1 MAGECRWRPR
11 KDQVDPWS
19 RGREA
24 ARGVLTSSP
33 KHGKRSTFCH
43 RRGIEK
49 FRYVFSTRHGP
60 NVFVSDAW
68 PAPAT
73 YHRSFCENYL
83 WPESGS
89 ELVTSAP
96 RLDFMAQ
103 SLVVSIDVCRWLGI
117 SPLRINIWLGFS
129 RPILA
134 QDLPTSNDFFRV
146 FFQGLKL
153 FISEDLCSWRVVRKS
168 FGGYLWN
175 SNFFWQHRVSIVT
188 GLIHCCCFFAELE
201 CYEAHQFVC
210 TLYSETIPFVP
221 IFPHFPRQ
229 KAKRKKTGKSSSTT
243 LP

>member
-11 KDQVDPWS
+11 KYQVDPWS

-24 ARGVLTSSP
+24 ARGVLPFSSP

-43 RRGIEK
+43 RREIEK
-49 FRYVFSTRHGP
+49 FRYVFSTRHRP

-103 SLVVSIDVCRWLGI
+103 SLVVSIDVCRGLGI
-117 SPLRINIWLGFS
+117 SPLRGNIWLKFSQADLGPRSAQEWFFSGFLKS
-129 RPILA
+129 
-134 QDLPTSNDFFRV
+134 
-146 FFQGLKL
+146 LKL
-153 FISEDLCSWRVVRKS
+153 FIFEDLCSWRAVRKS
-168 FGGYLWN
+168 FGASLK
-175 SNFFWQHRVSIVT
+175 F
-188 GLIHCCCFFAELE
+188 
-201 CYEAHQFVC
+201 
-210 TLYSETIPFVP
+210 
-221 IFPHFPRQ
+221 
-229 KAKRKKTGKSSSTT
+229 
-243 LP
+243 